1 MLNLES
7 ASYRSR
13 YGLNHPAGRT
23 RYTFPSYG
31 VLREYVAA
39 VDHPEAL
46 VGEVLVGEERITSDA
61 GGYRKRYAFTEV
73 Y

>member
-1 MLNLES
+1 MLDLES
-7 ASYRSR
+7 TAYRAR
-13 YGLNHPAGRT
+13 YALNHPSGRV

-73 Y
+73 S